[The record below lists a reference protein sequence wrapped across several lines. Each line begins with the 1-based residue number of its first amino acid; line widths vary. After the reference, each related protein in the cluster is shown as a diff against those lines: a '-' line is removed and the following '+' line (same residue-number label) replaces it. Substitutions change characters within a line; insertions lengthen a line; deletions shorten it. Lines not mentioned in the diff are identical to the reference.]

1 MQQNNDL
8 SETILKRLPFFMCS
22 VLNPHWH
29 TSVWQSRVAQTDRL
43 ATRKRIYAICVRH
56 QRKIV
61 CWIYRR
67 HRARGRKRQ
76 KKMPMGLRRHLYWF
90 LSLSFFSISLFV
102 SVCVS
107 PFDGSVFPV
116 QVVFRFSPKWGRWL
130 WQLSLS
136 SITANTSNI
145 FY

>member
-8 SETILKRLPFFMCS
+8 SETILKRLPFFIRS

-43 ATRKRIYAICVRH
+43 ATRKKIYAICVRH

-67 HRARGRKRQ
+67 HWARGRERQ
-76 KKMPMGLRRHLYWF
+76 KKMYMGLRRHLYWF

-102 SVCVS
+102 SVCAS
-107 PFDGSVFPV
+107 PFDGCVFPV